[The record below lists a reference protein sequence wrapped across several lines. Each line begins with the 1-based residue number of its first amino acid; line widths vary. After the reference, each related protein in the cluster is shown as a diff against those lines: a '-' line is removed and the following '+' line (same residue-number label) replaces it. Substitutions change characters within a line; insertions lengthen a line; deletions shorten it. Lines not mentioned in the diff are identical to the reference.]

1 MLCSVARRDIFNRSN
16 QCLTFKTS
24 LVAMLL
30 LLFGV
35 AAGLFKSVIFHVLEQ
50 QFVFVSS
57 LQNIMGHFKRI
68 LKKEK

>member
-1 MLCSVARRDIFNRSN
+1 MCSVARRDIFNRSN

-35 AAGLFKSVIFHVLEQ
+35 AAGLFKSVIFDVLEQ
-50 QFVFVSS
+50 QFVFVPS
-57 LQNIMGHFKRI
+57 LHNLMGHF
-68 LKKEK
+68 LAYFDQN